1 NDAADVLII
10 GGGVIGSSIA
20 FHLKKDGFDGR
31 VVVVERD
38 PSYQFA
44 SSALAMGGVREQ
56 YMSPANVAMAQF
68 SIALYEQTPEVDF
81 HQRGYLFLGNRENWP
96 GLLRRYEIE
105 KSLGVSVNLLDIA
118 GIRELVP
125 ELRCD

>member
-1 NDAADVLII
+1 MTDVPVAVMPRKALMFERNCLESSSIHDSMPRLFHKSVCYTAVVNESADVLII

-20 FHLKKDGFDGR
+20 FNLKKDGFTGR

-56 YMSPANVAMAQF
+56 YMSRVNVAMAQY
-68 SIALYEQTPEVDF
+68 SIS
-81 HQRGYLFLGNRENWP
+81 LF
-96 GLLRRYEIE
+96 E
-105 KSLGVSVNLLDIA
+105 K
-118 GIRELVP
+118 
-125 ELRCD
+125 